1 MNIATRDLHKTRNTN
16 SSHIDIRLAKTADA
30 RMIAAFLKEF
40 FAVSRWADNL
50 TFHEQKATRF
60 LEYAIDTGSSVYL
73 IAMDGEIMVG
83 VCSYH
88 TWDVFTDPIAVMD
101 ETYVVPK
108 YRFTDLGR
116 RLVAN
121 VLNLAKGDGCV
132 LMNFPICSG
141 MAEQNSLMNMVGRHF
156 GATPVGMIFR
166 KAL

>member
-1 MNIATRDLHKTRNTN
+1 MNMATRDLHTKRNTS
-16 SSHIDIRLAKTADA
+16 SSHIELRLGRADEARAIAK
-30 RMIAAFLKEF
+30 FLGDF

-50 TFHEQKATRF
+50 TFHEDKATHY
-60 LEYAIDTGSSVYL
+60 LAHAIGTAQAVYL
-73 IAMDGEIMVG
+73 LAVDGTNMVG

-101 ETYVVPK
+101 ETYVIPA
-108 YRFTDLGR
+108 YRYTDLGR
-116 RLVAN
+116 RLVAT
-121 VLNLAKGDGCV
+121 VIDLARGDGCK

-156 GATPVGMIFR
+156 GAQPVGMIFR